1 MPAKSQKQHGI
12 MGMAL
17 AYKRGKLKPKD
28 IPERIRKK
36 VKQIAASMSDD
47 QLSHFT
53 ATKAKQLPKRIGKGA
68 QRRIRKTR
76 SS

>member
-17 AYKRGKLKPKD
+17 AYKRGKLKAAD

-36 VKQIAASMSDD
+36 IKQIAKSMSDE
-47 QLSHFT
+47 QLSDFT
-53 ATKAKQLPKRIGKGA
+53 KTRAKSLPKRIGKGP
-68 QRRIRKTR
+68 QRRVRKTR